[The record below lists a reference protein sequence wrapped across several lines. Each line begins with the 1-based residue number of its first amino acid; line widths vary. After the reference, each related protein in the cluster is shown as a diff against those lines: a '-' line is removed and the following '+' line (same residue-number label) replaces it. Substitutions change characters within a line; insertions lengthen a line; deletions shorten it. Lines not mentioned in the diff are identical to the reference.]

1 MRATK
6 QVSKILFFFM
16 QMAFRRGFM
25 GLLLLIN
32 RLHAGPAGLKIVLDL
47 CKRDLLALQ
56 DVTGNLSA
64 TTQVKPA
71 F

>member
-1 MRATK
+1 
-6 QVSKILFFFM
+6 
-16 QMAFRRGFM
+16 MAFRRGFM